1 MMKFSSWICF
11 SVFFLALMGSS
22 YAYCADKEKAEE
34 GRYALL
40 KNGRLVAGSEHNW
53 TVWRLPDGGVELEDH
68 FQANATVQAIL
79 AGIARM
85 PSTPELRKS
94 LQASVEPS
102 RLSATF
108 DPSRKLTSLSISGHK
123 LNGSDGVGLTCKSS
137 SIDFE
142 CSGTADK
149 AKLRLHEPREL
160 LWWYHVP
167 LLLRTW
173 ITNPQETLSDSSPR
187 KVVLLS
193 FGNMTQSEWGDKPT
207 LTPAELM
214 IANLGPDTLI
224 VGDKRLHSQK
234 YRVDVKPAMGN
245 PISLTV
251 WVEAQGTILAVEDA
265 RTPGD
270 LIALTQYKHFSTVA
284 TPAPNEK

>member
-1 MMKFSSWICF
+1 MKSSSWACL
-11 SVFFLALMGSS
+11 SVFLLALMGSS

-40 KNGRLVAGSEHNW
+40 KNGRLVVGSEHNW
-53 TVWRLPDGGVELEDH
+53 TLWRLPDGGVELEDH
-68 FQANATVQAIL
+68 FQANATLHTFL

-85 PSTPELRKS
+85 PSTPEVRES
-94 LQASVEPS
+94 LQVGVEPS
-102 RLSATF
+102 KLSATF
-108 DPSRKLTSLSISGHK
+108 DPSRKLTSLTVSGHK

-137 SIDFE
+137 YTNFE
-142 CSGTADK
+142 CSGTGDK

-173 ITNPQETLSDSSPR
+173 ITNPQEASSDSSPR

-224 VGDKRLHSQK
+224 VGDKRFQSQK
-234 YRVDVKPAMGN
+234 YRVDVKPAMGD

-251 WVEAQGTILAVEDA
+251 WIEAQGTILAVEDA
-265 RTPGD
+265 RTPDD
-270 LIALTQYKHFSTVA
+270 LIALTQYKHFSMIA
-284 TPAPNEK
+284 TPVPTTK